1 MLDDIFG
8 QEELPNLEIYK
19 AAQRVVKDYMDK
31 NAKKIEWVAEKL
43 GTTKGYLYAQLEPA
57 RTDKPLS
64 VDRVIALT
72 ELTGD
77 MRIIEEMAKKFGYT
91 LCRPDTEP
99 QEQNDPITIV
109 MLKAL
114 GLEEVQGDL
123 AHTVK
128 DAIEDGEIDEDE
140 KRAIKDVAHKLRKL
154 AAELQE
160 SLK

>member
-91 LCRPDTEP
+91 LCKPDVQP
-99 QEQNDPITIV
+99 GK
-109 MLKAL
+109 KADAI
-114 GLEEVQGDL
+114 DL
-123 AHTVK
+123 AIKTLQLEALHGELASDVE
-128 DAIEDGEIDEDE
+128 DAIQDGVVDENE
-140 KRAIKDVAHKLRKL
+140 KKRVREKAYRIRKQ
-154 AAELQE
+154 AAEIEE

>member
-19 AAQRVVKDYMDK
+19 AAQLVVKDYMDK

-91 LCRPDTEP
+91 LCKPDTAP
-99 QEQNDPITIV
+99 QESNDPITIV

-128 DAIEDGEIDEDE
+128 DAIEDGKIDEEE

-154 AAELQE
+154 AAELQD

>member
-19 AAQRVVKDYMDK
+19 AAQLVVRDYMER

-43 GTTKGYLYAQLEPA
+43 GTTKGYLYANLEPA

-91 LCRPDTEP
+91 LCRPDV
-99 QEQNDPITIV
+99 QVDK
-109 MLKAL
+109 KADAM
-114 GLEEVQGDL
+114 DL
-123 AHTVK
+123 AIKTLQLEALHGELASDVE
-128 DAIEDGEIDEDE
+128 DAIQDGVVDENE
-140 KRAIKDVAHKLRKL
+140 KKRVREKAYRIRKQ
-154 AAELQE
+154 AAEIEE

>member
-1 MLDDIFG
+1 MSYTFNKMPKIH
-8 QEELPNLEIYK
+8 ELCKLIK
-19 AAQRVVKDYMDK
+19 KVIVKDTRD
-31 NAKKIEWVAEKL
+31 NGFTREEFANEIGLSEGTLENKL
-43 GTTKGYLYAQLEPA
+43 KPA
-57 RTDKPLS
+57 SPYD
-64 VDRVIALT
+64 LT
-72 ELTGD
+72 LHEFIHILDLTGNYEPLEY
-77 MRIIEEMAKKFGYT
+77 IAKRYGFT

-99 QEQNDPITIV
+99 QESNDPITIV

-128 DAIEDGEIDEDE
+128 DAIQDGEIDEDE

>member
-19 AAQRVVKDYMDK
+19 AAQLVVRDYMER

-43 GTTKGYLYAQLEPA
+43 GTTKGYLYANLEPA

-91 LCRPDTEP
+91 LCRPDV
-99 QEQNDPITIV
+99 QVDK
-109 MLKAL
+109 KADAM
-114 GLEEVQGDL
+114 DL
-123 AHTVK
+123 AIKTLQLEALHGELASDVE
-128 DAIEDGEIDEDE
+128 DAIQDGVVDEDE
-140 KRAIKDVAHKLRKL
+140 KKRVREKAYRIRKQ
-154 AAELQE
+154 AAEIEE